1 MDPATIGLIASVAG
15 PYLMKLFGGDDQ
27 PQGEELEKLLG
38 IQRHRMAQTQPLH
51 DSMLR
56 LAMGLMP
63 TYAQGQLG
71 QAQSSAGPAHFA
83 QPRPSAIA
91 RPAGY

>member
-15 PYLMKLFGGDDQ
+15 PYIMRMFQGDDQ
-27 PQGEELEKLLG
+27 MPQGEELQKLLG
-38 IQRHRMAQTQPLH
+38 IQRQRMSQAQPLH

-63 TYAQGQLG
+63 TYAQMPLG
-71 QAQSSAGPAHFA
+71 QTQTSDSINGQRGAYAA
-83 QPRPSAIA
+83 PRPP
-91 RPAGY
+91 RY